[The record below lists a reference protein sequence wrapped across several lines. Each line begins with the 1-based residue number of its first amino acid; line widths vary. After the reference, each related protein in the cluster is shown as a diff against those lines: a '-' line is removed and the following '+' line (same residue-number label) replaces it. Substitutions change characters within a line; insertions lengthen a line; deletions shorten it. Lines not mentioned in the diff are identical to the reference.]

1 MVITADCHLHCV
13 SGRTV
18 QCKAVL
24 CPALRRSVGALRPC
38 LTPCGS
44 VSISEWVTGGQKP
57 AKSAGS
63 SRAREAGAAR
73 STPRTQAVVH
83 STRLPCRRDHARL
96 QASPVP
102 ADVQNMHHKS
112 TESEK
117 ELWA

>member
-1 MVITADCHLHCV
+1 MQGSPLSCLAA
-13 SGRTV
+13 
-18 QCKAVL
+18 Q
-24 CPALRRSVGALRPC
+24 RRGAAPSSDPLWGIYSY
-38 LTPCGS
+38 GS